1 MIRKRATK
9 KKKMLAEQDNFNTN
23 STKETNMGLRLKK
36 KGGLLCNQ
44 SPPRHQLS
52 IKKIKKIKKKEKK
65 KERQVENSSYTWMN
79 CQRSKSFMYVK
90 GGLAFRELS
99 PN

>member
-44 SPPRHQLS
+44 AQKASSRQLS
-52 IKKIKKIKKKEKK
+52 KKKKK
-65 KERQVENSSYTWMN
+65 DKL
-79 CQRSKSFMYVK
+79 KSFLYVD
-90 GGLAFRELS
+90 GLS
-99 PN
+99 TI